1 MNAPTIIV
9 IAYAAILLLLV
20 VVGFAIWYSG
30 RL

>member
-1 MNAPTIIV
+1 MNATTIIIV
-9 IAYAAILLLLV
+9 AYAAILLMLT